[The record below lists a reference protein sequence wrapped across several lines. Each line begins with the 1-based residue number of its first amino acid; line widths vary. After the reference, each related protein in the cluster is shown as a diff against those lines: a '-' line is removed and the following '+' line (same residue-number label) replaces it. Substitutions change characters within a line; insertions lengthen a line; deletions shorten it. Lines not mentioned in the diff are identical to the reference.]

1 MTEQPHILQSM
12 EMPPR
17 IAEGLEGRYQTH
29 HLWQAKDPPALL
41 AEIGDRVRG
50 AITLGHGVLDKA
62 LIDAL
67 PNLEVIS
74 VLGVGYDGV
83 DVKHAA
89 SRGVVV
95 SNTPDVLTEEVAN
108 LGVGLALAVTREI
121 PKADAYVR
129 SGAWLRGDMPL
140 NRTIVG
146 RPVGVV
152 GMGRIGRATADRL
165 AALGAKVSWY
175 GPRPKPDV
183 PYPFD
188 PDIAHLAGK
197 VDGLVLCCPGGPA
210 TRHLVNRKV
219 LAALGPDGWLVNVA
233 RGTVV
238 DEQALVEA
246 LMARRIWGAGLDVF
260 EGEPSVPEELF
271 DLENVVLQ
279 PHQASATVATRNAMA
294 DLVIENLDLHFS
306 GKPLKTPVSV

>member
-1 MTEQPHILQSM
+1 MAENPEILQVLP
-12 EMPPR
+12 MPPR
-17 IAEGLEGRYQTH
+17 VAQGLGDRYRVLR
-29 HLWQAKDPPALL
+29 LWEAPDRAAFL
-41 AEIGDRVRG
+41 AEHGSSVRG
-50 AITLGHGVLDKA
+50 MMTLGHGGADAA

-67 PNLEVIS
+67 PNLEVIA

-89 SRGVVV
+89 FKGIPVT
-95 SNTPDVLTEEVAN
+95 NTPDVLSEEVAN
-108 LGVGLALAVTREI
+108 LGVGLALALTREI

-129 SGAWLRGDMPL
+129 EGRWVKGDMKL

-152 GMGRIGRATADRL
+152 GLGRIGRATAERL
-165 AALGAKVSWY
+165 QALGAIVSWH
-175 GPRPKPDV
+175 GPRPKPDA
-183 PYPFD
+183 PYPYD
-188 PDIAHLAGK
+188 PDLEHLAAN

-219 LAALGPDGWLVNVA
+219 LEALGPEGWLVNVA

-238 DEQALVEA
+238 DERALVEA
-246 LMARRIWGAGLDVF
+246 LMTRRIWGAALDVF
-260 EGEPSVPEELF
+260 ENEPRVPSELF
-271 DLENVVLQ
+271 ALDNVILQ

-294 DLVIENLDLHFS
+294 DLVVENLDCHFA
-306 GKPLKTPVSV
+306 GKPLPTPIPL

>member
-1 MTEQPHILQSM
+1 MGKPQLLQTM

-17 IAEGLEGRYQTH
+17 VAESLGDRYEVH
-29 HLWQAKDPPALL
+29 HLWRADSPDALL
-41 AEIGDRVRG
+41 REVGSDVEG
-50 AITLGHGVLDKA
+50 VITMGHGKADAA

-67 PNLEVIS
+67 PNLKIIA

-83 DVKHAA
+83 DVAHASSA
-89 SRGVVV
+89 GVAVT
-95 SNTPDVLTEEVAN
+95 NTPDVLTDEVAN

-129 SGAWLRGDMPL
+129 EGRWLKGDLPL

-152 GMGRIGRATADRL
+152 GLGRIGLATADRL
-165 AALGAKVSWY
+165 AALGAVVSWH
-175 GPRPKPDV
+175 GPRPKPDA
-183 PYPFD
+183 PYPYD
-188 PDIAHLAGK
+188 PDLVHLAAN

-210 TRHLVNRKV
+210 TRHLVDRKV
-219 LAALGPDGWLVNVA
+219 IAALGPDGWLVNVA

-246 LMARRIWGAGLDVF
+246 LLAKRIWGAGLDVF
-260 EGEPSVPEELF
+260 ENEPKAPEELF
-271 DLENVVLQ
+271 ALDNVVLQ
-279 PHQASATVATRNAMA
+279 PHQASGTDATRNAMA
-294 DLVIENLDLHFS
+294 DLVVENLDRYFD
-306 GKPLKTPVSV
+306 GEPLKTPVNA